1 MSLDICTIFPGGAI
15 GKEPACQCR
24 RHELQVQFPG
34 LGRIPGGEHGN
45 PLQYPCLEQSH
56 GQRSLTVYSP

>member
-24 RHELQVQFPG
+24 RHELQVRFPG

-45 PLQYPCLEQSH
+45 PLQYPCLEQSD
-56 GQRSLTVYSP
+56 GQRSLTAYSP